1 MELKNYQKMVMKD
14 LKDYMKALSD
24 APELFKAW
32 SLYWSRKDIAV
43 GRGGV
48 PPYNNSIQS
57 VPHVCMKVPT
67 GGGKTFMACAAL
79 RPIFEALPFLKEKL
93 VIWLV
98 PSQSILQQTVRNL
111 SNPSHPYRLRL
122 SRDFQG
128 RVEVLTKE
136 ELLTGQNFSPD
147 TVR

>member
-48 PPYNNSIQS
+48 PPYNNST
-57 VPHVCMKVPT
+57 K
-67 GGGKTFMACAAL
+67 ACRMCA
-79 RPIFEALPFLKEKL
+79 
-93 VIWLV
+93 
-98 PSQSILQQTVRNL
+98 
-111 SNPSHPYRLRL
+111 
-122 SRDFQG
+122 
-128 RVEVLTKE
+128 
-136 ELLTGQNFSPD
+136 
-147 TVR
+147 

>member
-93 VIWLV
+93 VFWRLHKNRFLHTDTPRTALTSAHSSMLKAASWLTR
-98 PSQSILQQTVRNL
+98 S
-111 SNPSHPYRLRL
+111 
-122 SRDFQG
+122 
-128 RVEVLTKE
+128 
-136 ELLTGQNFSPD
+136 
-147 TVR
+147 

>member
-98 PSQSILQQTVRNL
+98 PSQSDRKSV
-111 SNPSHPYRLRL
+111 
-122 SRDFQG
+122 
-128 RVEVLTKE
+128 V
-136 ELLTGQNFSPD
+136 
-147 TVR
+147 